1 MMEPMEGTEPDAGA
15 RATGGGAGWESPGA
29 LAEAVASTDLLR
41 NLVLREL
48 RATYKGSALG
58 VLWSLFNPLVTM
70 AIFTLVFGVFL
81 KVQLP
86 VGAGSVQS
94 FPAFLLVGLLPWNF
108 LSLSMNTGAQSL
120 VTNGNLIR
128 KVYFFRAVLPISTV
142 LAHGV
147 HFAIEMGLLF
157 VFLAVLGVS
166 FWPNLWLLVVPLG
179 SLLLLAFGVAFI
191 TAVANVYYRDTQ
203 HLASLF
209 SMAWFYATPIV
220 YPVEAVRDA
229 GEPWITLCRLNP
241 AAVVVGAFRTILY
254 EGQAPDAA
262 SLVSCVVSSGA
273 IFLLGWTVFRRA
285 EPRLAEEV

>member
-1 MMEPMEGTEPDAGA
+1 MMSAM
-15 RATGGGAGWESPGA
+15 ATPSAV
-29 LAEAVASTDLLR
+29 AEALGSADLLR

-58 VLWSLFNPLVTM
+58 VLWSLFNPLFTM
-70 AIFTLVFGVFL
+70 AIFTVVFGVFL
-81 KVQLP
+81 KLP
-86 VGAGSVQS
+86 PPLGAGSVQS

-108 LSLSMNTGAQSL
+108 LSLALNTGAQSL

-128 KVYFFRAVLPISTV
+128 KVYFFRAVLPVSTV

-147 HFAIEMGLLF
+147 HFVIEMGLLLA
-157 VFLAVLGVS
+157 FLTVLGVS
-166 FWPNLWLLVVPLG
+166 FWRNLWLLAVPLG
-179 SLLLLAFGVAFI
+179 SLLLLALGVAFI

-220 YPVEAVRDA
+220 YPVEAVRSA
-229 GEPWITLCRLNP
+229 GEPWVTLCRLNP
-241 AAVVVGAFRTILY
+241 AAAVVGAFRTILY
-254 EGQAPDAA
+254 EGQVPDAA
-262 SLVSCVVSSGA
+262 SLVSCLVSSGA
-273 IFLLGWTVFRRA
+273 VFLLGWAVFRRA